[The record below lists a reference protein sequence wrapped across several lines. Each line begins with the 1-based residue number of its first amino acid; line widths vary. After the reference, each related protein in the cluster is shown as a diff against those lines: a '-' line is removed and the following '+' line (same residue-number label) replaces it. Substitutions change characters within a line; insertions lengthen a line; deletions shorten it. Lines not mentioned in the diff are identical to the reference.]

1 MRNSTF
7 ETIIT
12 KIYFFISCR
21 FLVNVLFVIPLTIIF
36 VYSFFERGIYGGI
49 EYVFS
54 FNNYYRVIDPL
65 YLKAVLRTVY
75 IASLN
80 TLICLI
86 IGYPLAYFISNQSQR
101 KKNILLF
108 LVTLPFWT
116 NFLVRI
122 YAWMIILRTEGFLNN
137 VLLWM
142 NLINKPFEILFTD
155 KAVLIGMVYGY
166 LPFMILP
173 LYASIEK
180 LDRNYLDAARDLGAT
195 PIKTFWRV
203 IIPLTKPGII
213 AGSILVFVPSLG
225 AFIIPDLLGGAKS
238 MMIGNLIKDQFL
250 SARDWPFG
258 SALSFIVMAVVLI
271 LLMIYLRFGQTVS
284 EKLYSNK

>member
-1 MRNSTF
+1 MRQLSQKFTF
-7 ETIIT
+7 LFPAVFWLM
-12 KIYFFISCR
+12 FF
-21 FLVNVLFVIPLTIIF
+21 FVIPLTIIF

-80 TLICLI
+80 TLICLM

>member
-1 MRNSTF
+1 MRQLSQKFTF
-7 ETIIT
+7 L
-12 KIYFFISCR
+12 FPAVFWLML
-21 FLVNVLFVIPLTIIF
+21 FFVIPLTIIF

-101 KKNILLF
+101 RKNILLF

-271 LLMIYLRFGQTVS
+271 LLMIYLQFGQTVS

>member
-1 MRNSTF
+1 MRQLSQKFTF
-7 ETIIT
+7 LFPAVFWLM
-12 KIYFFISCR
+12 FF
-21 FLVNVLFVIPLTIIF
+21 FVIPLTIIF

-101 KKNILLF
+101 RKNILLF

-271 LLMIYLRFGQTVS
+271 LLMIYLQFGQTVS

>member
-1 MRNSTF
+1 MRQLSQKFTF
-7 ETIIT
+7 LFPAVFWLM
-12 KIYFFISCR
+12 FF
-21 FLVNVLFVIPLTIIF
+21 FVIPLTIIF

-180 LDRNYLDAARDLGAT
+180 LDKNYLDAARDLGAT

>member
-1 MRNSTF
+1 M
-7 ETIIT
+7 
-12 KIYFFISCR
+12 FF
-21 FLVNVLFVIPLTIIF
+21 FVIPLTIIF

-142 NLINKPFEILFTD
+142 NLINNPFEILFTD

-271 LLMIYLRFGQTVS
+271 LLMIYLQFGQTVS

>member
-1 MRNSTF
+1 MRQLSQKFTF
-7 ETIIT
+7 LFPAVFWLM
-12 KIYFFISCR
+12 FF
-21 FLVNVLFVIPLTIIF
+21 FVIPLTIIF

-180 LDRNYLDAARDLGAT
+180 LDQNYLDAARDLGAT

>member
-1 MRNSTF
+1 MRQLTQKFTF
-7 ETIIT
+7 LFPAVFWLT
-12 KIYFFISCR
+12 FF
-21 FLVNVLFVIPLTIIF
+21 FVLPLTIIF
-36 VYSFFERGIYGGI
+36 VYSFFQRGIYGGI

-54 FNNYYRVIDPL
+54 FNNYYRIIDPL
-65 YLKAVLRTVY
+65 FLKTVLRTVY

-80 TLICLI
+80 TFICLI
-86 IGYPLAYFISNQSQR
+86 IGYPLAYFISHQSQM

-108 LVTLPFWT
+108 LVILPFWT
-116 NFLVRI
+116 NFLVRT

-142 NLINKPFEILFTD
+142 NLINEPFEILFTD

-180 LDRNYLDAARDLGAT
+180 LDRNFLDAARDLGAT
-195 PIKTFWRV
+195 PIKTFWSV

-213 AGSILVFVPSLG
+213 SGSILVFVPSLG

-258 SALSFIVMAVVLI
+258 STLSFIVMAVVLI
-271 LLMIYLRFGQTVS
+271 LLMIYLRFGQTIS
-284 EKLYSNK
+284 ENLYSNK

>member
-1 MRNSTF
+1 MRQLSQKFTF
-7 ETIIT
+7 LFPAVFWLM
-12 KIYFFISCR
+12 FF
-21 FLVNVLFVIPLTIIF
+21 FVIPLTIIF

-284 EKLYSNK
+284 EKLYSK

>member
-1 MRNSTF
+1 MRQLSQKFTF
-7 ETIIT
+7 LFPAVFWLM
-12 KIYFFISCR
+12 FF
-21 FLVNVLFVIPLTIIF
+21 FVIPLTIIF

-108 LVTLPFWT
+108 LVILPFWT

-173 LYASIEK
+173 LYTSIEK

-284 EKLYSNK
+284 KKLYSNK

>member
-1 MRNSTF
+1 MPNNWLSSGLF
-7 ETIIT
+7 HI
-12 KIYFFISCR
+12 KSISKEEKY
-21 FLVNVLFVIPLTIIF
+21 LI
-36 VYSFFERGIYGGI
+36 
-49 EYVFS
+49 VFS
-54 FNNYYRVIDPL
+54 NP
-65 YLKAVLRTVY
+65 
-75 IASLN
+75 
-80 TLICLI
+80 
-86 IGYPLAYFISNQSQR
+86 
-101 KKNILLF
+101 
-108 LVTLPFWT
+108 PFWT

-225 AFIIPDLLGGAKS
+225 AFIIPDLLGGAKYDDR
-238 MMIGNLIKDQFL
+238 K
-250 SARDWPFG
+250 
-258 SALSFIVMAVVLI
+258 
-271 LLMIYLRFGQTVS
+271 
-284 EKLYSNK
+284 SNKRSIFVRKRLAFRIGIILYCYGCCLNITYDIFAVWANCK

>member
-1 MRNSTF
+1 MRQLSQKFTF
-7 ETIIT
+7 LFPAVFWLM
-12 KIYFFISCR
+12 FF
-21 FLVNVLFVIPLTIIF
+21 FVIPLTIIF

>member
-1 MRNSTF
+1 MRQLSQKFTF
-7 ETIIT
+7 LFPAVFWLM
-12 KIYFFISCR
+12 FF
-21 FLVNVLFVIPLTIIF
+21 FVIPLTIIF

-65 YLKAVLRTVY
+65 YIKAVLRTVY

-284 EKLYSNK
+284 EKLYSK